1 MAYQV
6 APFTITI
13 PAGTP
18 KAAPVTVKTPLGN
31 LVVVGIEI
39 TVPPGFNGAVGFR
52 FTSGGGPVI
61 PSDPAAWIIASGQ
74 DLNWPISGQLSSGAW
89 EVTGYNLGVNDHS
102 LYVRYLLDL
111 PAALNG
117 SSPTALLD
125 PALISG
131 AGVPMIAGSIPGAGQ

>member
-18 KAAPVTVKTPLGN
+18 KAAPITVKTPLTN
-31 LVVVGIEI
+31 MVVVSIEI
-39 TVPPGFNGAVGFR
+39 TVPSGLNGLVGFR

-61 PSDPAAWIIASGQ
+61 PSDPTAWIIASGR
-74 DLNWPISGQLSSGAW
+74 DLDWPIAGQLSSGAW
-89 EVTGYNLGVNDHS
+89 EVTGYNLGVNDHN

-131 AGVPMIAGSIPGAGQ
+131 ASATVIAGSIPGPSS